1 LHFKWL
7 RTVLPGI
14 PAPKVQYSNLGDVI
28 GLEPDGSIEDLGGTT
43 TILTYNAD
51 DQLCWTYVGSSSNA
65 CSSAPTGST
74 TYSFD
79 ANGNQTTSSAGQSL
93 SYNPINQTSS
103 MTPAGG
109 SALAMAYT
117 GVDSTQR
124 TSVGSTTLTNNT
136 FGVASSTTS
145 GTSTYFTHDP
155 GGNLNSVLVGSTRY
169 YVFYDGAGSVSGLIN
184 SSGTQVASYSYQP
197 YGTTTATGTD
207 ASVNPF
213 RFQGGYEDTSGFYK
227 FGTRYENPA
236 LGSWTQE
243 DPASLNYLEGYNFDG
258 ADPVNLADPSGESI
272 FGDIIAA
279 VAVVALVV
287 TGVGVGAVV
296 GYAGLALVADGAGL
310 GELLAFGASFGT
322 LASFL
327 TAVGLVA
334 ACGTSNCTVK

>member
-1 LHFKWL
+1 
-7 RTVLPGI
+7 
-14 PAPKVQYSNLGDVI
+14 
-28 GLEPDGSIEDLGGTT
+28 
-43 TILTYNAD
+43 
-51 DQLCWTYVGSSSNA
+51 
-65 CSSAPTGST
+65 
-74 TYSFD
+74 
-79 ANGNQTTSSAGQSL
+79 
-93 SYNPINQTSS
+93 
-103 MTPAGG
+103 M
-109 SALAMAYT
+109 
-117 GVDSTQR
+117 
-124 TSVGSTTLTNNT
+124 
-136 FGVASSTTS
+136 
-145 GTSTYFTHDP
+145 
-155 GGNLNSVLVGSTRY
+155 
-169 YVFYDGAGSVSGLIN
+169 
-184 SSGTQVASYSYQP
+184 ASYSYQP

-327 TAVGLVA
+327 TDVGLVA